1 MQNLYGTD
9 SAKDRGFIRMERTNY
24 QLDTDASAPDINDIM
39 KDGLNFKD
47 DASAIGK
54 IPGTKNKETEEK
66 GDKGENETQ
75 GARRRKHKNSKNG
88 CPNCKKRR
96 VKCSETLPACSNCVR
111 RKVRCGYLD
120 YTEEQLKDLTQ
131 SKFVLEQVDD
141 LRGDQGKRED
151 ESRNSSLRSSE
162 TQYPSPSSLNALKTS
177 NSFPM
182 GQGGAIDQISDTT
195 YNHGFRWDDH
205 LAGGYDMGVNNV
217 LNFQGNLTFTEG
229 DNLVSSSEYPVIYP
243 VYSIKNPNPHGSRIP
258 GETDLHNMNPSF
270 RPSRDVFNSGA
281 FSSNKLPVLWNDS
294 VISPHTSDYFETS
307 GSLIHSHEKAL
318 PGAIEKP
325 TTFKRIDMPNI
336 NYNQLIHDLMLKFG
350 PQLATGTC
358 SLEDNRY
365 LYSIWLHS
373 FIHYSFTQKLMFGC
387 MINFTTNYLIS
398 NCWMPQYISGGFTA
412 LIDRTK
418 VRNLLISSSI
428 RHYAMA
434 IKELRVYLNKDTDPL
449 VCSSASFVLS
459 LTSIYD
465 PSATLR
471 SMNCFRDGLFSILQH
486 NVAYVTQNGEPLP
499 FMLMMHLEVLKN
511 IVRSVYLPAY
521 NPTFLHEYRSM
532 LKSFGNLLSILGNS
546 STDAALD
553 TNDIDTQK
561 FIEAKFSDLIVFTNE
576 TIDTFLP
583 TINNNLGNLDIQ
595 QQALFDILHKWVR
608 IFPAKCMFISNEN
621 DPVENILYFFYKCLK
636 KALYAVFPQ
645 VKYFFVREFDS
656 PVTVDIT
663 VPEEDFEIY
672 LKGIENPETCC
683 YSLQSYNQ
691 VKDQLKVLSSYSIR
705 VNIFL
710 QKRMEILNRTVIFD
724 WSIKEAFPIDDIKCF
739 RNSVTDIAKLRND
752 FKLSVQIHEL
762 PISSFATTFIK
773 PEHYP
778 RRYEYVI
785 NEMNNN
791 EFREEVD
798 LLTLTNNGLLVNDY
812 EAQ

>member
-1 MQNLYGTD
+1 M
-9 SAKDRGFIRMERTNY
+9 TNY
-24 QLDTDASAPDINDIM
+24 QPDIDGLVPDINDSM
-39 KDGLNFKD
+39 KNGLNFD
-47 DASAIGK
+47 DDVSAVNK
-54 IPGTKNKETEEK
+54 APQTKNKETEK
-66 GDKGENETQ
+66 KTDKNENETQ

-120 YTEEQLKDLTQ
+120 YTEEQLRDLRQ
-131 SKFVLEQVDD
+131 SKFVMEKVDNYS
-141 LRGDQGKRED
+141 GDQVRWED
-151 ESRNSSLRSSE
+151 DARNSSLRSSE
-162 TQYPSPSSLNALKTS
+162 IQQPSPSSLDASKTS
-177 NSFPM
+177 NSLPIV
-182 GQGGAIDQISDTT
+182 QGGLSDQISDNS
-195 YNHGFRWDDH
+195 YNYGFRWEDQY
-205 LAGGYDMGVNNV
+205 AGGYDMGVNNV
-217 LNFQGNLTFTEG
+217 LNFQGNLTSTEG
-229 DNLVSSSEYPVIYP
+229 DNLVNSSEYPVIYP
-243 VYSIKNPNPHGSRIP
+243 VYSIKNPNPIGSRIQD
-258 GETDLHNMNPSF
+258 EADLNNLNPIF
-270 RPSRDVFNSGA
+270 RPSRDVFNSGSY
-281 FSSNKLPVLWNDS
+281 SSNKLPVLWNDS
-294 VISPHTSDYFETS
+294 IISPRNTDNFDTS
-307 GSLIHSHEKAL
+307 GSLIHSPEKAL

-325 TTFKRIDMPNI
+325 TTFKRIHMPNI
-336 NYNQLIHDLMLKFG
+336 NYNQLIHDLMIKFG

-398 NCWMPQYISGGFTA
+398 NCWMPEYISGGFTA

-434 IKELRVYLNKDTDPL
+434 IKELRVYLNKDIDPL

-486 NVAYVTQNGEPLP
+486 NVAYVTQNDQPLP

-521 NPTFLHEYRSM
+521 DPTFLLEYRSM
-532 LKSFGNLLSILGNS
+532 LRSFGNLLNSLRNS

-553 TNDIDTQK
+553 TNDIDMQK
-561 FIEAKFSDLIVFTNE
+561 FIEAKFNDLMVFTNE
-576 TIDTFLP
+576 TIDNFLP
-583 TINNNLGNLDIQ
+583 TINSNLGNLDIQ
-595 QQALFDILHKWVR
+595 QQALFDMLHKWVR

-621 DPVENILYFFYKCLK
+621 GPVENILYFFYKCLK

-656 PVTVDIT
+656 PVTVDVS

-672 LKGIENPETCC
+672 LENLENPGICC
-683 YSLQSYNQ
+683 YSFQSYNQ
-691 VKDQLKVLSSYSIR
+691 VKDQIKILGSYAIR
-705 VNIFL
+705 VTIFL
-710 QKRMEILNRTVIFD
+710 QKRLEILNRTVIFD
-724 WSIKEAFPIDDIKCF
+724 WSIKEAFPIDDIKSF
-739 RNSVTDIAKLRND
+739 RNTVTDIAKIRND
-752 FKLSVQIHEL
+752 FKLSVQLHEL
-762 PISSFATTFIK
+762 PISSFATTVIK

-778 RRYEYVI
+778 RRFEYSV
-785 NEMNNN
+785 NELNNN
-791 EFREEVD
+791 QYKEEVD
-798 LLTLTNNGLLVNDY
+798 FLTLTNNGLLVNDY

>member
-1 MQNLYGTD
+1 MQ
-9 SAKDRGFIRMERTNY
+9 KTNY
-24 QLDTDASAPDINDIM
+24 KLDTDALVPEINDSM
-39 KDGLNFKD
+39 KKGLDFED
-47 DASAIGK
+47 EASAVSK
-54 IPGTKNKETEEK
+54 TPRTKNKEIEEK
-66 GDKGENETQ
+66 ADKSENETQ

-120 YTEEQLKDLTQ
+120 YTEAQLKDLRQ
-131 SKFVLEQVDD
+131 SKFVIEKVDNYS
-141 LRGDQGKRED
+141 GDQDKGEG
-151 ESRNSSLRSSE
+151 ESRDSSLRSSE
-162 TQYPSPSSLNALKTS
+162 IQQPSPSSLNALKTS
-177 NSFPM
+177 NPFPM
-182 GQGGAIDQISDTT
+182 VHGRVSDHISDNA
-195 YNHGFRWDDH
+195 YNYGFRWEDQY
-205 LAGGYDMGVNNV
+205 AGGYDMGVNNV
-217 LNFQGNLTFTEG
+217 LNFQGNLTSTEG

-243 VYSIKNPNPHGSRIP
+243 VYSIKNSNPRGSSIP
-258 GETDLHNMNPSF
+258 GEPDLNNTNPSF

-294 VISPHTSDYFETS
+294 IISPRTTDYFDTS

-325 TTFKRIDMPNI
+325 TNLKRIYMPNI
-336 NYNQLIHDLMLKFG
+336 NYNQLIHELMLKFG

-358 SLEDNRY
+358 SLKDNIY
-365 LYSIWLHS
+365 LYSVWLHS

-486 NVAYVTQNGEPLP
+486 NVAYVTQNGQPLP

-521 NPTFLHEYRSM
+521 DPTFLYEYRSM
-532 LKSFGNLLSILGNS
+532 LRSFGNFLSVLSNS

-583 TINNNLGNLDIQ
+583 TINNNLGNLEIQ
-595 QQALFDILHKWVR
+595 QQSLFDMLHKWVR

-656 PVTVDIT
+656 PVTVDIS

-672 LKGIENPETCC
+672 LKGLENPESCC

-691 VKDQLKVLSSYSIR
+691 VKDQLKFLGSYSIR

-710 QKRMEILNRTVIFD
+710 QKRLEILNRTVIFD
-724 WSIKEAFPIDDIKCF
+724 WSVKEAFPIDDIKCF
-739 RNSVTDIAKLRND
+739 RNSITDIAKIRND
-752 FKLSVQIHEL
+752 FKLSVQLHES

-778 RRYEYVI
+778 RRFEYGI

-791 EFREEVD
+791 HSKEEVD
-798 LLTLTNNGLLVNDY
+798 LLTLTNNGLLANDY